1 MAKSKTLEI
10 FVPVRFYHKLSK
22 LLHVFYSKFLIFFHF
37 TRYYHAIVDEM
48 RKKIKELIKEGN
60 WNSDE
65 LSRLK
70 HKLLKK
76 LNIHEQ
82 DMLEQDI
89 LLKQKLD
96 NLKDEL
102 QKSIKQK
109 LEDIQSNLDDYV
121 IFIFKISSFF

>member
-1 MAKSKTLEI
+1 M
-10 FVPVRFYHKLSK
+10 
-22 LLHVFYSKFLIFFHF
+22 LHVFYSKFLIFFYF
-37 TRYYHAIVDEM
+37 TRYYHASVDET
-48 RKKIKELIKEGN
+48 RKKVKELIKEGD

-82 DMLEQDI
+82 DMHEQDI

-102 QKSIKQK
+102 QKSIKQQ
-109 LEDIQSNLDDYV
+109 LEDIRKAQKES
-121 IFIFKISSFF
+121 K

>member
-1 MAKSKTLEI
+1 M
-10 FVPVRFYHKLSK
+10 
-22 LLHVFYSKFLIFFHF
+22 
-37 TRYYHAIVDEM
+37 D
-48 RKKIKELIKEGN
+48 
-60 WNSDE
+60 SDE

>member
-1 MAKSKTLEI
+1 
-10 FVPVRFYHKLSK
+10 
-22 LLHVFYSKFLIFFHF
+22 
-37 TRYYHAIVDEM
+37 
-48 RKKIKELIKEGN
+48 
-60 WNSDE
+60 
-65 LSRLK
+65 
-70 HKLLKK
+70 
-76 LNIHEQ
+76 
-82 DMLEQDI
+82 MLEQDI